1 MPAYFKIVHFLY
13 IDKLKD
19 YPKMQAGNPKAE
31 AGLEIVEF
39 GQKRIGAFDV

>member
-1 MPAYFKIVHFLY
+1 MPAHLKIVHFVD

-19 YPKMQAGNPKAE
+19 YPKMQAGNPKTE

>member
-1 MPAYFKIVHFLY
+1 MPAHNKIIHFA
-13 IDKLKD
+13 DAGKLKD
-19 YPKMQAGNPKAE
+19 YPKMQAGNPNAE